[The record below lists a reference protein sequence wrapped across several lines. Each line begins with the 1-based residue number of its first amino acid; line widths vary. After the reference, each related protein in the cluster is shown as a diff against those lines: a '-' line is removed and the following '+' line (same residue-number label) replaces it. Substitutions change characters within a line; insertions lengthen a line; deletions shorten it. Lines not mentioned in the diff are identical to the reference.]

1 MIKAIALDDE
11 PLALRVLENY
21 CGKTDFIDLQKSFSK
36 ATEARKWLEK
46 NPVDLLL
53 LDINMPYISGIDFYR
68 AVQQPPMVIFT
79 TAYSNYAVEGFN
91 LKAIDYLLKPFTCER
106 FLQAAEKAK
115 EYYGF
120 LHPAPAAAKPEWLL
134 IKADYSVIKIPL
146 ADILFIEGLDDYLK
160 IHVKDQKPVI
170 ARMTMKVVLE
180 KLPPDLFTRVHRSYI
195 VSLKAVGSVR
205 NKIISIG
212 AEEIPVSSSY
222 EEAFA
227 RLFGL

>member
-91 LKAIDYLLKPFTCER
+91 LRAIDYLLKPFTFDR
-106 FLQAAEKAK
+106 FLQAAAKAH
-115 EYYGF
+115 EFYGF

-134 IKADYSVIKIPL
+134 VKADYSVIKIPL

-160 IHVKDQKPVI
+160 IHVKGQKPVI

-180 KLPPDLFTRVHRSYI
+180 KLPPDLFTRVHRSFI
-195 VSLKAVGSVR
+195 VSLKAVSSVR

-212 AEEIPVSSSY
+212 AEEIPLSSSY
-222 EEAFA
+222 EEAFGK
-227 RLFGL
+227 LFGL